1 MSVNRYL
8 AQNAIFWVSD
18 FRYIRNMLRLK
29 AIRKERHMTQAEV
42 AERLGIDL
50 TNYNRLENGKVK
62 LTHNRMRELADIFNI
77 EPVDLISDSSSV
89 RTVSVRGC
97 VEAGSWRE
105 ASEWDEQDWYD
116 VSVPAA
122 PALSTL
128 SLYGA
133 ETRGPS
139 MNRVY
144 PEGTV
149 IIFTSLIER
158 PEELEVGKRY
168 VVERE
173 KADGMREATV
183 KALAR
188 DETGNLWLMPDS
200 TDPRHQEPI
209 SLGGEDGELIRIIG
223 RVVYSVRPE

>member
-1 MSVNRYL
+1 
-8 AQNAIFWVSD
+8 
-18 FRYIRNMLRLK
+18 
-29 AIRKERHMTQAEV
+29 MTQAEV
-42 AERLGIDL
+42 AERLGLDL
-50 TNYNRLENGKVK
+50 TNYNRLENGKVE
-62 LTHNRMRELADIFNI
+62 LTYNRMRELADIFNV
-77 EPVDLISDSSSV
+77 EPVDLISDSSGV
-89 RTVSVRGC
+89 RTVRVRGW

-116 VSVPAA
+116 VAVPAT
-122 PALSTL
+122 PGLSTL

-149 IIFTSLIER
+149 IIFTSMIER

-173 KADGMREATV
+173 KSDGLREATV

-188 DETGNLWLMPDS
+188 DESGNLWLMPDS
-200 TDPRHQEPI
+200 NDPRHQEPI
-209 SLGGEDGELIRIIG
+209 ALGGDAGDIIRIIG

>member
-1 MSVNRYL
+1 
-8 AQNAIFWVSD
+8 
-18 FRYIRNMLRLK
+18 
-29 AIRKERHMTQAEV
+29 MTQADV
-42 AERLGIDL
+42 ADRLGIDL
-50 TNYNRLENGKVK
+50 TNYNRLENGKVE
-62 LTHNRMRELADIFNI
+62 LTYNRMRELADIFHV

-89 RTVSVRGC
+89 RTVRVRGC

-105 ASEWDEQDWYD
+105 AFEWDEQDWYD
-116 VSVPAA
+116 VSVPFSPGLAA
-122 PALSTL
+122 M

-149 IIFTSLIER
+149 IVFTSLIER
-158 PEELEVGKRY
+158 PESLEVGKRY

-173 KADGMREATV
+173 KPDGRREATV
-183 KALAR
+183 KTLAR
-188 DETGNLWLMPDS
+188 DDTGNLWLMPDS
-200 TDPRHQEPI
+200 TDPRHQEP
-209 SLGGEDGELIRIIG
+209 LTLEGDDGDIVRVIG